1 MVETCLAMKVQPPSA
16 NNRTEF
22 EKARNRLRGFSG
34 QGPFDLIRH
43 ICSMAHAD
51 LVWLG
56 TQPVLGA
63 GSVVMHGTEI
73 KLPAVLSRPEVR
85 HTYDMATKTLGREL
99 GYMTAKGSDLAAST
113 ITDVLVRT
121 KWPMG
126 QMPETFEYDGP
137 TSPYYLAG
145 PAMKQQAEKWGIK
158 VDANT
163 TPRKLQQLV
172 VARAVVEYE
181 RQYKAVVDAAWHGA
195 GATARPAEGQKK
207 AAANPAEVGEA
218 DSGATGQAAAVDEDG
233 PAGAVAKDGAGPAGA
248 DPTSADGAGRAEATE
263 AETSAAA

>member
-1 MVETCLAMKVQPPSA
+1 METCIAMKVQPPGACTRSEMD
-16 NNRTEF
+16 N
-22 EKARNRLRGFSG
+22 ARNRLRGLPG

-43 ICSMAHAD
+43 LCSMAQAD

-126 QMPETFEYDGP
+126 QMPETFEYDGQ
-137 TSPYYLAG
+137 TSGYYLAG
-145 PAMKQQAEKWGIK
+145 PAMKQQAEKWGIM
-158 VDANT
+158 VWGP
-163 TPRKLQQLV
+163 TPP
-172 VARAVVEYE
+172 
-181 RQYKAVVDAAWHGA
+181 H
-195 GATARPAEGQKK
+195 
-207 AAANPAEVGEA
+207 
-218 DSGATGQAAAVDEDG
+218 
-233 PAGAVAKDGAGPAGA
+233 
-248 DPTSADGAGRAEATE
+248 
-263 AETSAAA
+263 